1 LKVDSELPPFNDDPT
16 KDILVL
22 KIRDSVDSMN
32 DFIGAIGG
40 EEMKE
45 SEEIQSQVQL
55 ENCHITV
62 EAS

>member
-1 LKVDSELPPFNDDPT
+1 MKVDSELPPFNDDPAQ
-16 KDILVL
+16 DILVL
-22 KIRDSVDSMN
+22 KIIDSVASMN
-32 DFIGAIGG
+32 VFIGAIGG

-45 SEEIQSQVQL
+45 SEEIQSQVKL